1 MCSSDLSAV
10 LGVIK
15 RQRFFGYRVLMMSL
29 ICFLALN
36 GIFEI
41 SVILSILMLA
51 VLF

>member
-1 MCSSDLSAV
+1 
-10 LGVIK
+10 
-15 RQRFFGYRVLMMSL
+15 MMSL
-29 ICFLALN
+29 ICFLALD

>member
-1 MCSSDLSAV
+1 
-10 LGVIK
+10 
-15 RQRFFGYRVLMMSL
+15 MMSL
-29 ICFLALN
+29 IYFLALN